1 MLPVR
6 PDSYPVE
13 RRAAPPRGD
22 APEPTLRDLTSALLR
37 HRLLLILSVLVATGL
52 GVAYTLY
59 ARPVYEA
66 TSVVRFEVDR
76 VPGGQL
82 FRFPLI
88 GIAVYGLLANLCYCG
103 GWAIEM
109 TLNRL
114 WGEKV
119 APVGPVLFRQ
129 GLIFS
134 VGLSLLPIII
144 AGLGWIAR
152 VFLALIH

>member
-1 MLPVR
+1 MSALVR
-6 PDSYPVE
+6 FLYPVPPAE
-13 RRAAPPRGD
+13 RSPGAVLRWWEQRRPAYNLAVGAAG
-22 APEPTLRDLTSALLR
+22 LTSLAAATLFGLL
-37 HRLLLILSVLVATGL
+37 
-52 GVAYTLY
+52 
-59 ARPVYEA
+59 P
-66 TSVVRFEVDR
+66 
-76 VPGGQL
+76 PGGQF

-134 VGLSLLPIII
+134 VGLSLLPIIV

-152 VFLALIH
+152 VFFALIH

>member
-1 MLPVR
+1 MSALVR
-6 PDSYPVE
+6 FLYPLAPTERSPGAVLRWWE
-13 RRAAPPRGD
+13 RRRVVYNVAVGAAG
-22 APEPTLRDLTSALLR
+22 LTSLA
-37 HRLLLILSVLVATGL
+37 VATL
-52 GVAYTLY
+52 FGVL
-59 ARPVYEA
+59 P
-66 TSVVRFEVDR
+66 
-76 VPGGQL
+76 PGGQL